1 MPLDYRKAKHS
12 MAEPWLDWRPIKTAP
27 TDRFILLHCPEDES
41 RWLAKWQG
49 GVWYGVDV
57 DHGIH
62 REGHSKGDPDYVTGW
77 FVTLWADVPPAP
89 KS

>member
-1 MPLDYRKAKHS
+1 MTHP
-12 MAEPWLDWRPIKTAP
+12 MAEPWLDWRPINTAP
-27 TDRFILLHCPEDES
+27 KDRFILLHCPEDES

-49 GVWYGVDV
+49 GGWYGVDV
-57 DHGIH
+57 DHGLT

-89 KS
+89 RS